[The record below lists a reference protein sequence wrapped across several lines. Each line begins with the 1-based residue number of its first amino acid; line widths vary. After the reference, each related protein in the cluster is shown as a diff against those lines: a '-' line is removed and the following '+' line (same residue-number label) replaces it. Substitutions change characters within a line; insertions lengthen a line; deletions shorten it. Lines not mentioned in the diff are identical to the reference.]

1 MFFNFKNFSKNF
13 REYIRMENLDYKNK
27 NVDRRYLN
35 NLQNNQ
41 FLKVKNTVLELEK
54 GFMELDDR
62 KLKDR
67 EEKLRER

>member
-1 MFFNFKNFSKNF
+1 
-13 REYIRMENLDYKNK
+13 MENLDYKNK